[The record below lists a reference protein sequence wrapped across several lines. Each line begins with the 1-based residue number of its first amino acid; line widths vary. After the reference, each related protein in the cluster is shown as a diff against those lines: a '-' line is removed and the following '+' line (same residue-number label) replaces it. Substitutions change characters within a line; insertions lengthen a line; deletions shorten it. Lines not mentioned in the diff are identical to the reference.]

1 MSYAVAVTDPT
12 ATLRLHRFTLRF
24 ADRALEREFQRELGR
39 QAHTQTRVG
48 FAAAAVLWVLC
59 GFLLPTITA
68 PSPALYGVVA
78 FMTAANVIAFAAGG
92 WADTLDR
99 QQLLG
104 TVMNTLAGFAVL
116 VITELAGA
124 FDRYAAPALMM
135 MTIFA
140 FLVLRLRFVSATVA
154 ALTYVTAFT
163 SIAIS
168 RSHGLDHAMDIFL
181 VASALGISAAA
192 AYFLETASRTV
203 FHQTRVIESQQFAL
217 EREKEK
223 SDRLLLNVLP
233 EPIAARLREDTASV
247 AEAFDDASVLFAD
260 LVGFTPLSERMPAE
274 RVVAMLNELFSRF
287 DDLAEQHGVEKIKTI
302 GDAYMAV
309 AGVPT
314 PCADHAERV
323 VAMGLEMLAVVAER
337 AARDELELELRVGV
351 HSGPVV
357 AGVIGK
363 KRFIYDLWGDT
374 VNVASRMESHG
385 LPGKLQLSDATLARL
400 GDGRAVEERAPI
412 DVKGKGR
419 MRTFLL
425 APASNEG
432 SASNERETVTRGSA
446 GGSAE

>member
-1 MSYAVAVTDPT
+1 MTDPT
-12 ATLRLHRFTLRF
+12 AMLRLHRFTLRF
-24 ADRALEREFQRELGR
+24 IDGPLEREFQRELGT
-39 QAHTQTRVG
+39 QAHVQTRVG
-48 FAAAAVLWVLC
+48 FAAAAVLWVVC
-59 GFLLPTITA
+59 AFLLPTITP
-68 PSPALYGVVA
+68 PSPALYGTVA
-78 FMTAANVIAFAAGG
+78 FMVAANLIAFAVGG

-104 TVMNTLAGFAVL
+104 TVMNALAGFAVL
-116 VITELAGA
+116 LITELAGA

-168 RSHGLDHAMDIFL
+168 RSRGLDHAMDIFL
-181 VASALGISAAA
+181 VASAVGISAGA
-192 AYFLETASRTV
+192 AYFLERAARTV
-203 FHQTRVIESQQFAL
+203 FHQTRVIASQQAAL

-233 EPIAARLREDTASV
+233 APIASRLREDSAAV
-247 AEAFDDASVLFAD
+247 AEAFGEATVLFAD
-260 LVGFTPLSERMPAE
+260 LVGFTPLAERMPAE
-274 RVVAMLNELFSRF
+274 RVVAMLDELFSRF

-314 PCADHAERV
+314 PCADHAERA
-323 VAMGLEMLAVVAER
+323 VAMGLEMLHAVAER
-337 AARDELELELRVGV
+337 AARDELDLALRVGV
-351 HSGPVV
+351 HTGPVV

-385 LPGKLQLSDATLARL
+385 LPGKLQLSEATLARL
-400 GDGRAVEERAPI
+400 DHRREVEERAPI
-412 DVKGKGR
+412 EVKGKGT

-425 APASNEG
+425 SPPPARLAEPRAG
-432 SASNERETVTRGSA
+432 ERGS
-446 GGSAE
+446 